1 MVEQRAPSRLT
12 DEQLLQ
18 AMANWG
24 VTLTRVK
31 SGVCST
37 SKVVLTGVRQ
47 YVYNADVSIFQL
59 LWLKHQGHITELF
72 SHGNVAKYEISDAGL
87 ALVGR
92 PGDNYTAPVLIP
104 ERSLTRNEARI

>member
-1 MVEQRAPSRLT
+1 VIRWGYLKWRWAVPRLT
-12 DEQLLQ
+12 DIQLLQ
-18 AMANWG
+18 ALSNWG
-24 VTLTRVK
+24 VTLTQVK
-31 SGVCST
+31 GGMCSG

-59 LWLKHQGHITELF
+59 LWLKHKGHITELF

-92 PGDNYTAPVLIP
+92 PGDGY
-104 ERSLTRNEARI
+104 RG